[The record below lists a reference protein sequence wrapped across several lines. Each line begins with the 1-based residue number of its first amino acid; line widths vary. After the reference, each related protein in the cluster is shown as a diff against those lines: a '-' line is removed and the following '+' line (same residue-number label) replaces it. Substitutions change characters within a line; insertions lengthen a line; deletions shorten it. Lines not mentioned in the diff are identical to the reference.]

1 MAERYADYNRD
12 FPLKPIGRDEDGHKR
27 YGCRRCGKR
36 LGKRLR
42 SFCSEE
48 CRRDVLVR
56 CGTSV
61 RHYVGERDK
70 GVCARC
76 GLNTAF
82 LVRRL
87 NRAIYTLE
95 GERSTPSYWP
105 RDEEGMQELHYWHS
119 SIALPYYFRGANIKR
134 DRFYRF
140 LRRIGIEP
148 HDLDGRSLWEAHHKH
163 AVKDGGGGCGLEGFE
178 TLCRWCHKKE
188 SADQQRKWAR
198 DRKGDKDQSVLFE
211 RGD

>member
-1 MAERYADYNRD
+1 MAERYADYKTD
-12 FPLKPIGRDEDGHKR
+12 FPLKPLGRDEDGHKR

-36 LGKRLR
+36 LPKRQR
-42 SFCSEE
+42 TFCSEE

-56 CGTSV
+56 CGSEV

-70 GVCARC
+70 GICARC
-76 GLNTAF
+76 ELNVPF

-87 NRAIYTLE
+87 TRAMYILE
-95 GERSTPSYWP
+95 GERSIHSYWP
-105 RDEEGMQELHYWHS
+105 SEEEGMRELYHWHS
-119 SIALPYYFRGANIKR
+119 SFALPYYVRGHNKKR

-140 LRRIGIEP
+140 LHRIGIEP
-148 HDLDGRSLWEAHHKH
+148 HDLDGRSLWEAHHIH
-163 AVKDGGGGCGLEGFE
+163 AVKDGGGGCGLDGYE

-198 DRKGDKDQSVLFE
+198 DRKLDKDQAVLFE
-211 RGD
+211 PGD